1 MHIYENA
8 SVGFN
13 LTKRFKATD
22 EDYYDYQALVY
33 HMSSCGSLH
42 CGTDEDIPFRIR
54 HVMEPD
60 WDQPRA
66 EVYLTG
72 SLNYEETSEYKVGDG
87 FN

>member
-13 LTKRFKATD
+13 LTKRFQASD

-33 HMSSCGSLH
+33 NSN
-42 CGTDEDIPFRIR
+42 EDIPFRIR
-54 HVMEPD
+54 HVLESG

-66 EVYLTG
+66 EVYLTE
-72 SLNYEETSEYKVGDG
+72 SLNYEETSEYKVSDDSP
-87 FN
+87 